1 MAQGKIQSAPVI
13 ERYGDTAYLANG
25 NYGVEYNLKMP
36 LYNDSDS
43 PKTVSLSIQ
52 TPIQNDEM
60 NNALQFFA
68 SPEERVFFRGT
79 VLFVY
84 KADDGRS
91 RAAYTYVVQNRGQQG
106 QPLVTL
112 TLAPGEQRDVT
123 MQMLYPPDAT
133 PPQVLTITTEG

>member
-1 MAQGKIQSAPVI
+1 MG
-13 ERYGDTAYLANG
+13 NG

-36 LYNDSDS
+36 LYNNTDS
-43 PKTVSLSIQ
+43 PKTVSLAIQ
-52 TPIQNDEM
+52 TPLQNDGR
-60 NNALQFFA
+60 NDALEFLA
-68 SPEERVFFRGT
+68 NPERRVFFRGT

-91 RAAYTYVVQNRGQQG
+91 RAAYTYVEQNRGEQG
-106 QPLVTL
+106 QPLISV

-133 PPQVLTITTEG
+133 PPQVLTITTEE